1 MVHGSRWWSRSSVQM
16 EIASTVAFS
25 SAPNIRSSLRYS
37 ATFSKNLRWSRW
49 LGYSPDWEAGFQE
62 RSCLLGGFPVHVGG
76 IPCRSIHGHLGHL
89 GHSIDALGWTVTHGK
104 CSGRAADQLQ
114 SFWAEVSTGI
124 MKQFTELMMDIGQ
137 EMQLVERIDGRRRFL
152 WIVWVL
158 LEQ

>member
-1 MVHGSRWWSRSSVQM
+1 M

-37 ATFSKNLRWSRW
+37 ATFSKNL
-49 LGYSPDWEAGFQE
+49 
-62 RSCLLGGFPVHVGG
+62 
-76 IPCRSIHGHLGHL
+76 RSIHGHLGHL